1 MSSSGT
7 CTTMAISG
15 EFDLANEPQFNS
27 AAKSAL
33 ASGCREFIVDLDGV
47 TYLDGRAL
55 AALMAF
61 FKTVSAAGGFVR
73 IVTANPFHR
82 RLFSITG
89 IDRVISLFSTR
100 EQAEAAGAADGR
112 KKA

>member
-1 MSSSGT
+1 MSSDGACSV
-7 CTTMAISG
+7 MAISG
-15 EFDLANEPQFNS
+15 EFDLANEPHFNN

-55 AALMAF
+55 AALMSF
-61 FKTVSAAGGFVR
+61 FKSVSATGGYVR
-73 IVTANPFHR
+73 IVTANAFHR
-82 RLFSITG
+82 KLFSITG
-89 IDRVISLFSTR
+89 IDRVIGLFSTR
-100 EQAEAAGAADGR
+100 EEAEAADRTDGR